1 MAKILVVHGLGMN
14 MRGKVLLERF
24 GPSVLADYERKIAE
38 FASDLGVDVETFASN
53 IEGEV
58 IDRFYEA
65 HDGDIDAAVVNP
77 AGYCI
82 DRGHRL
88 HLLA

>member
-24 GPSVLADYERKIAE
+24 GPSLLADYERKIAE

-65 HDGDIDAAVVNP
+65 HDGDIDATVVNP